1 MYLGVLY
8 SQIYF
13 LYVLGKIKNQKSGDQ
28 KMKITKAAI
37 QALATQSV
45 KAQYA
50 RETDKALYLEEI
62 IVLAG
67 FDISLTDRPDQWD
80 RCIEWL
86 ENAIAARWTAARYLV

>member
-1 MYLGVLY
+1 
-8 SQIYF
+8 
-13 LYVLGKIKNQKSGDQ
+13 
-28 KMKITKAAI
+28 MKITKAAI

-45 KAQYA
+45 KDQYA
-50 RETDKALYLEEI
+50 LETDKVIYLETVI
-62 IVLAG
+62 DDGG

>member
-1 MYLGVLY
+1 MR
-8 SQIYF
+8 
-13 LYVLGKIKNQKSGDQ
+13 
-28 KMKITKAAI
+28 ITKAAI